1 MSVDHTKNII
11 EVKNVSFS
19 YNGTVVLE
27 NVSLV
32 VHQGDYLALVGPN
45 GAGKT
50 TLLKIMLGLLPPESG
65 QIKLFGT
72 ELKDFRDHFK
82 IGYVPQKAVNF
93 EVNFPV
99 TVREVVA
106 MGRYARRG
114 LFRRLQT
121 ADQELVR
128 QALEEV
134 GLWEQ
139 RDRLIGNLSTG
150 QAQRVFIARALA
162 GQPEVIFLDE
172 PTTGVD
178 QKSQDDFYRLLRELN
193 ERKNLTLVLVSHD
206 LDRMNREVMHIAYLD
221 RRLITIINPISPR
234 I

>member
-11 EVKNVSFS
+11 EVKNVSLS
-19 YNGTVVLE
+19 YNGAAVLE

-93 EVNFPV
+93 EANFPV

-106 MGRYARRG
+106 MGRYARCG
-114 LFRRLQT
+114 LFRRLQA
-121 ADQELVR
+121 ADQELVK

-139 RDRLIGNLSTG
+139 RDRLIGDLSAG

-193 ERKNLTLVLVSHD
+193 EHKNLTLVLVSHD

-221 RRLITIINPISPR
+221 RRSITIINPASPR